1 MCTSKKYKFLTS
13 IDKLLI
19 IMGLSP
25 NQANPEP
32 TYYHIKLI
40 YRMLLR
46 PYIVCELFFF
56 SQIFGRERER
66 LGPELERSK

>member
-25 NQANPEP
+25 NQA
-32 TYYHIKLI
+32 KLI
-40 YRMLLR
+40 QSQSTTISNRSTECSLDHILCVR
-46 PYIVCELFFF
+46 F
-56 SQIFGRERER
+56 SFS
-66 LGPELERSK
+66 PKYSDACVKD